1 MNIFRKLFS
10 KKPTEQ
16 GSQTKFK
23 LVTERGNGVYVW
35 DGKLYESDIV
45 RSCIRPFAVA
55 AGKAVPKHIRGH
67 GDQLQT
73 NPEAYMRFLL
83 EEPNPYMSMQQ
94 LLEKLARQ
102 RELNNN
108 AFALIVRD
116 PDGFPTGIY
125 PINATSAEAIYDD
138 AGHLYLRF
146 SMLNGKLYTFP
157 YTEIIHLRQDFG
169 SNDIFGTPPGAALAE
184 MMTMLG
190 SIDNSMMNAIKNG
203 ALIRWLLTYN
213 TVLRPEDLK
222 KNAEDFASAFL
233 STENAGTGV
242 AAVDSK
248 AAATQISPTDYVPNS
263 AMTDRVLN
271 RLYGFFGTNPDIIQN
286 KYTEDDWN
294 SYYEGKVEPF
304 LIDFANEMTR
314 KLFTRRERGLE
325 NRIVCESQNLAYA
338 SMATKLELS
347 RMVDRGAM
355 TPNEWREVMNMV
367 ALPGGDEPIRRLDT
381 AAIDQ
386 QATAG
391 DTEETGGETNGT
403 N

>member
-1 MNIFRKLFS
+1 MSILSKLFA
-10 KKPTEQ
+10 KKPAEQ
-16 GSQTKFK
+16 PTQTKFK
-23 LVTERGNGVYVW
+23 LVQERGNGVYVW
-35 DGKLYESDIV
+35 DGNLYESDIV

-55 AGKAVPKHIRGH
+55 CGKAVPKHIRGR

-73 NPEAYMRFLL
+73 NPEPYMRFLL

-116 PDGFPTGIY
+116 NEGFPYGIY
-125 PINATSAEAIYDD
+125 PINATSAEAIYDA
-138 AGHLYLRF
+138 AGNLYLRF

-157 YTEIIHLRQDFG
+157 YTDVIHLRQDFG

-190 SIDNSMMNAIKNG
+190 SIDQSIVAAIKNG
-203 ALIRWLLTYN
+203 SLIRWLLTYN
-213 TVLRPEDLK
+213 TVLRPEDLT
-222 KNAEDFASAFL
+222 KNAEDFAKAFL
-233 STENAGTGV
+233 STETAGTGV

-248 AAATQISPTDYVPNS
+248 ATATQITPNDYVPNS
-263 AMTDRVLN
+263 AMTDRVIS
-271 RLYGFFGTNPDIIQN
+271 RLQGFFGTNADIVQN
-286 KYTEDDWN
+286 KYDEDEWN

-304 LIDFANEMTR
+304 LIDFSNEMTR
-314 KLFTRRERGLE
+314 KLFTRRERGID

-338 SMATKLELS
+338 SMNTKLELS
-347 RMVDRGAM
+347 KMVDRGAM

-367 ALPGGDEPIRRLDT
+367 SLPGGDEPIRRLDT

-386 QATAG
+386 PTTTATT
-391 DTEETGGETNGT
+391 DEGGETNGE